1 MESRFNFGLQKLLD
15 IRIEKEEE
23 SKRTFQTAQKE
34 KIKAEER
41 LETLQNSYDK
51 YNYIEKNETVIIKKI
66 KKNYLNA
73 LTITIDDAEK
83 ELENKETHLT
93 KCREDLKNK
102 QIDRKTVEIIKEK
115 KYNEFIN
122 EQNLIEQKQ
131 NDEFALYAF
140 IRRNMERR

>member
-23 SKRTFQTAQKE
+23 SKRTFQTAQRE

-41 LETLQNSYDK
+41 LTTLQSSYDK
-51 YNYIEKNETVIIKKI
+51 YNHIEKNETVITKKI

-83 ELENKETHLT
+83 ELENKDAHLT

-122 EQNLIEQKQ
+122 EQNLMEQRQ

-140 IRRNMERR
+140 IRKNIERR

>member
-23 SKRTFQTAQKE
+23 SKRTFQTAQRE

-41 LETLQNSYDK
+41 LTTLQSSYDK
-51 YNYIEKNETVIIKKI
+51 YNHIEKNETVITKKI

-83 ELENKETHLT
+83 ELENKDVHLI

-122 EQNLIEQKQ
+122 EQNLMEQRQ

-140 IRRNMERR
+140 IRKNMERR

>member
-23 SKRTFQTAQKE
+23 SKITFQSAQNE
-34 KIKAEER
+34 KLKAEER
-41 LETLQNSYDK
+41 LTSLQNNYDK
-51 YNYIEKNETVIIKKI
+51 YNSIEKNETVIIKKI

-73 LTITIDDAEK
+73 LTITMDDAEK
-83 ELENKETHLT
+83 ELENKEIHLD

-102 QIDRKTVEIIKEK
+102 QVDRKTVEIIKEK
-115 KYNEFIN
+115 KYQEFLK